1 MVSKIRPSFG
11 LVLTKMELGNSY
23 PTNLLTQERFIIHTI
38 IGRIL
43 MFDPIINQNQSPQQ
57 DSIMGLT
64 KLRSLVTLY
73 AVTVPMV
80 KEIKEE
86 LTNIGFRLL
95 TSLCPPQLHYLNVM
109 VVKVIS
115 V

>member
-1 MVSKIRPSFG
+1 
-11 LVLTKMELGNSY
+11 
-23 PTNLLTQERFIIHTI
+23 
-38 IGRIL
+38 
-43 MFDPIINQNQSPQQ
+43 
-57 DSIMGLT
+57 MGIT

-73 AVTVPMV
+73 PVTVPMV

-95 TSLCPPQLHYLNVM
+95 TTYELTLLCPPQLHYLNVM

-115 V
+115 T